1 MRPLLLGLWLVG
13 RYTYRAVVVPFG
25 EGHCPFLLSHT
36 EMVVDD
42 VFAVFNV
49 VRSLHIDAKLGEVGA
64 QFAELKR
71 GTFARLFVKTY
82 SETERARFVE
92 DVVRTFAETDK

>member
-49 VRSLHIDAKLGEVGA
+49 VRSLHIDTEFGKIGT
-64 QFAELKR
+64 QFAELER
-71 GTFARLFVKTY
+71 RTFTRLLVKTD
-82 SETERARFVE
+82 SETERVRFVE